1 MEYKALIN
9 ILPHE
14 VLLDPQGKAVT
25 EGLKNLGINNV
36 EGVRVGKRITM
47 NINAESREQ
56 AEDVTRQ
63 ACEKLLANKIME
75 YFEFEIQELQQ
86 A

>member
-14 VLLDPQGKAVT
+14 VLLDPQGKAVM
-25 EGLKNLGINNV
+25 EGLKNLGIQNV
-36 EGVRVGKRITM
+36 DSVRVGKRITM
-47 NINAESREQ
+47 NITADSKQKAEEATQ
-56 AEDVTRQ
+56 K
-63 ACEKLLANKIME
+63 ACEELLANKIME
-75 YFEFEIQELQQ
+75 YFEFEVVELQK

>member
-47 NINAESREQ
+47 NINADSREK
-56 AEDVTRQ
+56 AEEVTRQ

-75 YFEFEIQELQQ
+75 YFEFEIEELQQ

>member
-47 NINAESREQ
+47 NINADSLEK
-56 AEDVTRQ
+56 AEEVTRQ

-75 YFEFEIQELQQ
+75 YFEFEIEELQQ

>member
-1 MEYKALIN
+1 MKFKAFVN

-14 VLLDPQGKAVT
+14 VLLDPQGKAVS
-25 EGLKNLGINNV
+25 EGLKNLGINSV
-36 EGVRVGKRITM
+36 DKVRVGKRITLELEA
-47 NINAESREQ
+47 NSKSEAEEI
-56 AEDVTRQ
+56 TRL

-75 YFEFEIQELQQ
+75 YYVFELTELQE

>member
-1 MEYKALIN
+1 MEFKALIS

-25 EGLKNLGINNV
+25 EGLKNLGITNV
-36 EGVRVGKRITM
+36 DGVRVGKRITM
-47 NINAESREQ
+47 NITAGTREQ
-56 AEDVTRQ
+56 AEQVTRE

-75 YFEFEIQELQQ
+75 YFEFEVEEMQN

>member
-1 MEYKALIN
+1 MEFKALIN

-25 EGLKNLGINNV
+25 EGLKNLGIENV
-36 EGVRVGKRITM
+36 DGVRVGKRITM
-47 NINAESREQ
+47 NITADAPEEAEK
-56 AEDVTRQ
+56 VTLE

-75 YFEFEIQELQQ
+75 YYEFEIVALQK